1 MTFTRYQIAAS
12 ASLIALIFLCLAWEG
27 WLAPLKPGG
36 SWMTLKAAFLLPAL
50 FGILRGKR
58 YTYKWLSLFIQFYL
72 MEGLLRSTSD
82 SGLSQWL
89 AVGETVLA
97 LIVFVSAILFVR
109 ATRAPKK
116 KKPPRPTEAAFAGR
130 RRIKRRLAP

>member
-1 MTFTRYQIAAS
+1 VTIASRYQIAAS

-36 SWMTLKAAFLLPAL
+36 SWMTLKAVFLLIPL

-72 MEGLLRSTSD
+72 MEGALRATSD
-82 SGLSQWL
+82 HGLIQQL
-89 AVGETVLA
+89 AIGETVLA
-97 LIVFVSAILFVR
+97 AILFVSTILFVR
-109 ATRAPKK
+109 ATRGPQKEK
-116 KKPPRPTEAAFAGR
+116 AAQQS
-130 RRIKRRLAP
+130 